1 MTSGQKSA
9 ARRLVERV
17 QESIHHAGIDVTA
30 GPFRYR
36 VVHAM
41 RQRGIVDVLDIGANT
56 GQFAETIRRAKVR
69 GRIVSVEPL
78 EAAFEQLS
86 ARAARDPLWTVERAA
101 ASARAGALTIN
112 VSDNS
117 VSSSVLPMLERHARA
132 APSSRYVRTEEV
144 AATTV
149 DELVSTHGLTPA
161 STLLKIDV
169 QGHELSVLEGAAKT
183 LSQFGAVRT
192 ELSLVPLYEGQA
204 LLPEIMAHLDEHGFE
219 LWVLESGLTDPTT
232 RRQLQ
237 VDGTFFHRE

>member
-1 MTSGQKSA
+1 VKST
-9 ARRLVERV
+9 ARRLVERA
-17 QESIHHAGIDVTA
+17 QASIHYAGIDIVA
-30 GPFRYR
+30 SPFRYR

-41 RQRGIVDVLDIGANT
+41 RQRGVVDVLDIGANV
-56 GQFAETIRRAKVR
+56 GQFGEALRRAGVR

-78 EAAFEQLS
+78 NEAFEQLS
-86 ARAARDPLWTVERAA
+86 ARAGRDPNWTVERAA
-101 ASARAGALTIN
+101 VSASAGTVTIN

-117 VSSSVLPMLERHARA
+117 VSSSVLPMLEEHVRA
-132 APSSRYVRTEEV
+132 APSSRYVRAEEV

-149 DELVSTHGLTPA
+149 DELVQRHGLTPT

-183 LSQFGAVRT
+183 LSQFGAVKT

-204 LLPEIMAHLDEHGFE
+204 LLPEIIALLDGHGLD
-219 LWVLESGLTDPTT
+219 LWVIESGLTDPRT

-237 VDGTFFHRE
+237 VDGTFFRRE